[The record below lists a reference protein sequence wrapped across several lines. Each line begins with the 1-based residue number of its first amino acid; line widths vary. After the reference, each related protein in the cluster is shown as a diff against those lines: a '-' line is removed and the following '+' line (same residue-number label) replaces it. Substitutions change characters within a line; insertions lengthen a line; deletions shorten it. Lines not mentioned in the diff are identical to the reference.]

1 MRVITGSLGGR
12 QFNSPKSDK
21 THPMSDKIRGA
32 LFNILGDI
40 EGLTVL
46 DVFAGSGALSFEAI
60 SRGAAQS
67 TAIDND
73 RAAQRVIAENI
84 QALGLGGR
92 VKLVSTSA
100 STWLQSMSV
109 EKMEAVQKFDV
120 VLCDPPYD
128 NLQPK
133 LIDDLAAT
141 VNQDGILALSWP
153 GDQEAPVLPK
163 LELIDRRQY
172 GDAALVFYRQTG

>member
-1 MRVITGSLGGR
+1 MRIITGSLGGR
-12 QFNSPKSDK
+12 QFDSPKSDK

-46 DVFAGSGALSFEAI
+46 DAFAGSGALSFEAI
-60 SRGAAQS
+60 SRGASRAV
-67 TAIDND
+67 AIDND

-84 QALGLGGR
+84 QALGLDGR
-92 VKLVSTSA
+92 IKFVSASA
-100 STWLQSMSV
+100 STWLQSGSNETG
-109 EKMEAVQKFDV
+109 EKNFDI

-128 NLQPK
+128 NLQPQ
-133 LIDDLAAT
+133 LIADLST
-141 VNQDGILALSWP
+141 VVNQDGILALSWP
-153 GDQEAPVLPK
+153 GDQDTPALPG

-172 GDAALVFYRQTG
+172 GDATLVFYRQTG